1 VNSQEDEDAIAQAA
15 VEEEQQQMDLYE
27 ILTKPVADMSDD
39 ELLAAVGTIREQR
52 KIKISSSKQ
61 KSALD
66 LLLGRISPE
75 NARILLAQ
83 MKAKEDKDVGIGTGI
98 EGTEKIEEQ
107 TNPRV
112 DSGSRSDAGTIGN
125 EAKG

>member
-1 VNSQEDEDAIAQAA
+1 MSDQSEEDAIAEASVA
-15 VEEEQQQMDLYE
+15 EEQKNMDLYE
-27 ILTKPVADMSDD
+27 ILTKPVAEMSDD

-66 LLLGRISPE
+66 LLLGRITPE

-83 MKAKEDKDVGIGTGI
+83 MNAKEVKDV
-98 EGTEKIEEQ
+98 EG
-107 TNPRV
+107 
-112 DSGSRSDAGTIGN
+112 
-125 EAKG
+125 